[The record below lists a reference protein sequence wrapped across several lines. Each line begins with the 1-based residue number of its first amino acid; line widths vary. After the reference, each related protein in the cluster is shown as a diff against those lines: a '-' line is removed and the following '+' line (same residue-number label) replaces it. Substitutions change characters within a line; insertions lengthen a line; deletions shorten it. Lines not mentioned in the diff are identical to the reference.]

1 MEEINNNIV
10 NLSPEELLINQNQ
23 SNNINLN
30 EKTNISD
37 KSIGNAI
44 SAYLMIFVSWLF
56 LFNSTNKNIN
66 NEFVKWHTKSAWIIH
81 LWFFITYIIFISNSL
96 FSNIWILW
104 IWLNVIITDLIFIWL
119 LTLLI
124 MWVYKAKNG
133 LSFNISKN
141 ISISNKH
148 TILDINGD
156 WEITEEEKLTI
167 LLSYVPLV
175 WFINYGK
182 YSENNT
188 IQEST
193 RLNITVSVI
202 ISLLYI
208 FGHVNLANL
217 FSLIYIILVSF
228 IWINLFTRNELL
240 QIKLPESF
248 SPSKIYILIIVW
260 IKYLKNYFSEEKFK
274 DFTSIENIELENL
287 KENEK
292 KDITLLNE
300 KKDLRPAKFLIYI
313 PFLNL
318 IFIFYKNTK
327 YSFHIINWVMI
338 TILISIFISISYF
351 SNLSYDVL
359 LLSLFPILFGIWY
372 SKYKL
377 EYKMPFIFDLYNLL
391 AKMSWFVN
399 FWTKKIN
406 EKRKEINEVSLKVE
420 WDIINT
426 HIS

>member
-23 SNNINLN
+23 SNIISYN

-66 NEFVKWHTKSAWIIH
+66 NKFVKWHTKSAWIIH

-104 IWLNVIITDLIFIWL
+104 IWLNIIITDLIFIWL

-133 LSFNISKN
+133 LAFNISKN

-167 LLSYVPLV
+167 LLSYVPFV

-193 RLNITVSVI
+193 RLNITISLI

-217 FSLIYIILVSF
+217 LSLIYIILVSF

-248 SPSKIYILIIVW
+248 SPNKIHLLMIVW

-274 DFTSIENIELENL
+274 DFTSIKKIEQEVLEEN
-287 KENEK
+287 KK
-292 KDITLLNE
+292 KDIILLNT

-313 PFLNL
+313 PFINL
-318 IFIFYKNTK
+318 IFIFFKNTK

-338 TILISIFISISYF
+338 TFLLSIFIIVSYF
-351 SNLSYDVL
+351 TNLNYDIL

-377 EYKMPFIFDLYNLL
+377 EYKMPIIFDLYNLL
-391 AKMSWFVN
+391 AKITWFVN

-406 EKRKEINEVSLKVE
+406 EKRKEVNEVSLKVE
-420 WDIINT
+420 EKLV
-426 HIS
+426 